1 MIPLRRWNVKAFE
14 LSWKKEKENK
24 VIHNRKHDENIK
36 FEQKGKKTIDNEL
49 AERIMK
55 TELVVSI
62 EQIRKL
68 LSVLY
73 DRLAL
78 C

>member
-1 MIPLRRWNVKAFE
+1 M
-14 LSWKKEKENK
+14 

-36 FEQKGKKTIDNEL
+36 FEQKGKKTIDIVRVG
-49 AERIMK
+49 RIMK

-68 LSVLY
+68 LSVPY

>member
-36 FEQKGKKTIDNEL
+36 FKQKIKNGIDN
-49 AERIMK
+49 AWAGRIMK
-55 TELVVSI
+55 TELIVSI
-62 EQIRKL
+62 EQIRTL
-68 LSVLY
+68 LSVPY
-73 DRLAL
+73 DRLVL
-78 C
+78 